1 MNNLI
6 LVRHGQSKFNL
17 ERRFTGFYDVGL
29 TTKGE
34 SEAKYAGELIK
45 KLNIQFDAYFT
56 SELIRASNSLNIIL
70 KVLNISNAEIN
81 KAWELNERHYG
92 GLTGLNKDE
101 TIKKYGIEQVKI
113 WRRGFDTP
121 PPKMEPDH
129 PLKNKIK
136 SEILGESLK
145 DTFERVVP
153 YFNKN
158 IKPLILSKKNILIV
172 FHGNSCRALLMKILN
187 ISEKKIIDFE
197 IPTGNPLLI
206 KFKNNFE
213 VNDYKY
219 LDKKREKKILFN
231 I

>member
-17 ERRFTGFYDVGL
+17 ERRFTGFYDVNL
-29 TTKGE
+29 TEEGK
-34 SEAKYAGELIK
+34 SEAKYAGELIR
-45 KLNIQFDAYFT
+45 KLNIKFDAYFT

-70 KVLNISNAEIN
+70 KVLKISNPQIN

-113 WRRGFDTP
+113 WRRSFDIP
-121 PPKMEPDH
+121 PPKMESDH

-136 SEILGESLK
+136 SKILGESLK
-145 DTFERVVP
+145 DTFQRVVP
-153 YFNKN
+153 YFNEK
-158 IKPLILSKKNILIV
+158 IKPLILSNKNIIIV

-187 ISEKKIIDFE
+187 ISEKKIVDFE
-197 IPTGNPLLI
+197 IPTANPLLI
-206 KFKNNFE
+206 KFEKGFE
-213 VNDYKY
+213 VKECKY
-219 LDKKREKKILFN
+219 LDEKRSRKILFN